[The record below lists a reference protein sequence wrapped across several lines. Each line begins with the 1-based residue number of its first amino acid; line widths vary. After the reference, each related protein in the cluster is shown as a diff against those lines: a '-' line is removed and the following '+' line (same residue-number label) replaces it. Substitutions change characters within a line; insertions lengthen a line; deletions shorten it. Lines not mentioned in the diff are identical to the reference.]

1 MLGYCCDSYARSKYK
16 NVLYWAEP
24 SGYFS
29 YSVITFRKAT
39 ITILQ
44 VCFQHQN
51 PVYLEN
57 PNKYYQEETHYN
69 NYFLWQWEILLPM
82 PHFHEKF
89 IQTNLKQAVFLIVTS
104 PTTTKTYQVSNI
116 TKVSSPSA
124 KKFIWFFSYFYNLT
138 KKQISKSMST
148 YDKIILFAYLLISLG

>member
-1 MLGYCCDSYARSKYK
+1 ML
-16 NVLYWAEP
+16 NWAEQLF
-24 SGYFS
+24 GYFS

-44 VCFQHQN
+44 VCFQYQN
-51 PVYLEN
+51 LEN
-57 PNKYYQEETHYN
+57 PKNYQEETHYN

-89 IQTNLKQAVFLIVTS
+89 IQTNLKQAIFLIVTT
-104 PTTTKTYQVSNI
+104 PTTTKTYQVSDI
-116 TKVSSPSA
+116 TKVSSA
-124 KKFIWFFSYFYNLT
+124 KQKFIWIFSYFYNLT

-148 YDKIILFAYLLISLG
+148 YDKIILFTYLLISLG

>member
-1 MLGYCCDSYARSKYK
+1 M
-16 NVLYWAEP
+16 LYWAEP

-104 PTTTKTYQVSNI
+104 PTTTKTYQVSDIIPKLALLLPNKNSSESSHTSTI
-116 TKVSSPSA
+116 WRKNKFQKACRPMTKLFCLPTFSSP
-124 KKFIWFFSYFYNLT
+124 
-138 KKQISKSMST
+138 
-148 YDKIILFAYLLISLG
+148 

>member
-1 MLGYCCDSYARSKYK
+1 MP
-16 NVLYWAEP
+16 NWAEL

-51 PVYLEN
+51 PVYLEYPKILPRRDSLQQLLFVTVGN
-57 PNKYYQEETHYN
+57 FTAYASFSRKIHSNKPETGCLFDCYYSYN
-69 NYFLWQWEILLPM
+69 YQ
-82 PHFHEKF
+82 
-89 IQTNLKQAVFLIVTS
+89 NLSSVW
-104 PTTTKTYQVSNI
+104 YN

-124 KKFIWFFSYFYNLT
+124 KQKFIWIFSYFYNLT

>member
-1 MLGYCCDSYARSKYK
+1 ML
-16 NVLYWAEP
+16 NWAEQLF
-24 SGYFS
+24 GYFS

-44 VCFQHQN
+44 VCFQDQN
-51 PVYLEN
+51 LEN
-57 PNKYYQEETHYN
+57 PKNYQEETHYN

-89 IQTNLKQAVFLIVTS
+89 IQTNLKQAVFLIVTT
-104 PTTTKTYQVSNI
+104 PTTTKTYQVSDI
-116 TKVSSPSA
+116 TKVSSA
-124 KKFIWFFSYFYNLT
+124 KQKFIWIFSYFYNLT

-148 YDKIILFAYLLISLG
+148 YDKIILFTYLLISLG

>member
-1 MLGYCCDSYARSKYK
+1 ML
-16 NVLYWAEP
+16 NWAEQLF
-24 SGYFS
+24 GYFS

-44 VCFQHQN
+44 VCFQYQN
-51 PVYLEN
+51 LEN
-57 PNKYYQEETHYN
+57 PKYYQYQEETHYK

-89 IQTNLKQAVFLIVTS
+89 IQTNLKQAVFLIVTT
-104 PTTTKTYQVSNI
+104 PTTTKTYQVSDI
-116 TKVSSPSA
+116 TKVSSA
-124 KKFIWFFSYFYNLT
+124 RQKFIWIFSYFYNLT

-148 YDKIILFAYLLISLG
+148 YDKIILFTYLLISLG

>member
-1 MLGYCCDSYARSKYK
+1 MLGYCCDSYARSEY
-16 NVLYWAEP
+16 VLNWTET

-29 YSVITFRKAT
+29 YSVIAFRKAT

-51 PVYLEN
+51 PVYQEN
-57 PNKYYQEETHYN
+57 SKYYQEETPYN

-89 IQTNLKQAVFLIVTS
+89 IQTNLKQAVFLIVTT
-104 PTTTKTYQVSNI
+104 PTTTKTYQVSDI

-124 KKFIWFFSYFYNLT
+124 KQKFIWIFSYFYNLT